1 MKFRELEMDPAKSPA
16 VLDTATWNPTT
27 AFEAVKKTGDQWI
40 AVKRAVAD
48 RAELPVLDG
57 VTVQTA
63 GHAWQGETLV
73 LLAGFLDT
81 QQAFVVV
88 GGDSLSEVFGKP
100 IGQVSVGDGCVVSVH
115 PADAVT
121 VARFCRTMAPVNA
134 PRQLGRTPRLGVGVR
149 MTTAVWAG
157 IFDAMGRQNFA
168 ANSIQNSV
176 RELNILD
183 DLLAGKPAPKNY
195 ACGFGEIETGYTGS
209 SFEGLW
215 LSGVLAA
222 LRHDKPLQ
230 YGADADH
237 IQVKRDDRGLAQARR
252 VLDAARYYTFYTI
265 DVSDVLDY
273 ATLPGGSWT
282 ESRLVETIPDAGE
295 RRDLMAWHTEPCRVS
310 GRTRMMDADSVGR
323 FATKYAGAMT
333 ALSEL
338 LGHLQHLKE
347 GEPFDLEL
355 SIDEH
360 PPEVR
365 AFDCLTSDDELLFVL
380 REIKRRDLPVTH
392 IAPNLGVE
400 KGWDYRHPDGLDG
413 LHRRTHAQHL
423 LAEAFDCMLDIHSA
437 DDLGP
442 AARDTLRRA
451 TGGQLH
457 YKISPSVQLLFA
469 EVLRDFHPDLYQRWW
484 QDAEAYAKRSAESGS
499 AFAAECLVASTPV
512 APLPSPTHPVFHHYS
527 FAFVGR
533 RDEKGRFLYRDEFYA
548 LSQTFYQA
556 YRKCQAERLC
566 RLASEVLG

>member
-1 MKFRELEMDPAKSPA
+1 MKFDELEMDPAKNPA

-27 AFEAVKKTGDQWI
+27 VFEAVKKAGDQWL

-63 GHAWQGETLV
+63 GHVWQAETLV
-73 LLAGFLDT
+73 LLAGFRDG
-81 QQAFVVV
+81 QQAFVTI
-88 GGDSLSEVFGKP
+88 GGSAPCEALGKP
-100 IGQVSVGDGCVVSVH
+100 IGHVSVGDGCVVSVH

-134 PRQLGRTPRLGVGVR
+134 PRQLGRTPPLGVGVR
-149 MTTAVWAG
+149 MTTAVWPG
-157 IFDAMGRQNFA
+157 IFDAMDRQHFA

-183 DLLAGKPAPKNY
+183 DLLAGEPAPKNY

-237 IQVKRDDRGLAQARR
+237 IQVKRDDSGLARARR

-273 ATLPGGSWT
+273 ATLHGDSWT
-282 ESRLVETIPDAGE
+282 ESRLVETIPDARE
-295 RRDLMAWHTEPCRVS
+295 RRDLMAWHTEPALVS
-310 GRTRMMDADSVGR
+310 DQTRMMDADAVGR

-338 LGHLQHLKE
+338 LDHLQHLKE
-347 GEPFDLEL
+347 GQPFDLEL

-380 REIKRRDLPVTH
+380 REIKRRNLPVTH
-392 IAPNLGVE
+392 IAPNVGVE

-413 LHRRTHAQHL
+413 LHRRIHTQHL
-423 LAEAFDCMLDIHSA
+423 LAEEFDCILDIHSA
-437 DDLGP
+437 DDLGQTT
-442 AARDTLRRA
+442 RDTLRQA
-451 TGGQLH
+451 TGGRLH

-484 QDAEAYAKRSAESGS
+484 QDAEAYAKRSAEGGS
-499 AFAAECLVASTPV
+499 TFAAECLAATTP
-512 APLPSPTHPVFHHYS
+512 ADPLPSPTHPVFHHYS

-533 RDEKGRFLYRDEFYA
+533 RDEKGRFLYRDEFYD
-548 LSQTFYQA
+548 LSQTFHQA
-556 YRKCQAERLC
+556 YRERQSEQLC